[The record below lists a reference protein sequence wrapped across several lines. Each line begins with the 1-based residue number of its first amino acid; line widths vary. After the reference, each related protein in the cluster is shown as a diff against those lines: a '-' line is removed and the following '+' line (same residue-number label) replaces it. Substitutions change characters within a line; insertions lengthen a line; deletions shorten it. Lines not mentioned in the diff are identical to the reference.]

1 MVKWGALLEYEAIA
15 QDLLQAQ
22 SLENL
27 DHCLFDPEKG
37 FKPTGRGQTQFF
49 TWFPLQE
56 EKPEIPPPRWCAA
69 IGGIGCLAG
78 ETEINGI
85 PAKDLTQSPIKV
97 QTLIGETW
105 ATPAYIKGQ
114 ANLYRVTLRSG
125 KSVIVTK
132 EHKFLGETNWIKLQ
146 DLSIGSL
153 IYCNDRG
160 GEKYWEEN
168 YWDVIEAI
176 KYVRYDDF
184 YDLHVPI
191 GNHYLANGIW
201 HHNSGKTHSGAIWT
215 ILQSFW
221 YADVCQGL
229 IVSNSFQQLW
239 KSTLVGLF
247 KACVEYNI
255 PVDPWHGSVELTAVK
270 IANSQNRYFYLGEN
284 RMLWHVSSM
293 SAYLGKSQTGRGAE
307 FQRIWADEAA
317 YAPESAFQVVD
328 GRMRSSNG
336 QKCQGIIT
344 TSPNGFNWLY
354 YRFGDPARTEEIKN
368 FYWMLN
374 FLSLENT
381 HLDESYVAGLKANYT
396 DEMAQQELEGAFIDA
411 ASGKIYKYFS
421 RNSHTLVGI
430 DAEAIAY
437 DPNLPLHIAFDF
449 NAAPCVAVLAQKRAN
464 ELHVFKEFFMLDAD
478 LWELIVDIRDFIKA
492 GKPNNLDIHLY
503 GDASGRAKSAVSKM
517 SAWQII
523 FEELKPLGMQ
533 IHKHIPDANPPVR
546 HRTHAVNLIFKNNR
560 CFLAMDSVPEL
571 AKDLEQLSW
580 DKDMGIDKTDSL
592 RSHLSD
598 AFGYM
603 VYQIFV
609 PKQIAHHSQRALPSI
624 I

>member
-1 MVKWGALLEYEAIA
+1 MVKWGALLEYEAITQNLLA
-15 QDLLQAQ
+15 QE
-22 SLENL
+22 LENF

-37 FKPTGRGQTQFF
+37 FVPTGRGQNQFF

-56 EKPEIPPPRWCAA
+56 EKPELIPPRWIAA
-69 IGGIGCLAG
+69 IGGIG
-78 ETEINGI
+78 
-85 PAKDLTQSPIKV
+85 
-97 QTLIGETW
+97 
-105 ATPAYIKGQ
+105 
-114 ANLYRVTLRSG
+114 
-125 KSVIVTK
+125 
-132 EHKFLGETNWIKLQ
+132 
-146 DLSIGSL
+146 
-153 IYCNDRG
+153 
-160 GEKYWEEN
+160 
-168 YWDVIEAI
+168 
-176 KYVRYDDF
+176 
-184 YDLHVPI
+184 
-191 GNHYLANGIW
+191 
-201 HHNSGKTHSGAIWT
+201 SGKTHSGAVWT

-221 YADVCQGL
+221 CPNDCQGL

-247 KACVEYNI
+247 KACVEYGI
-255 PVDPWHGSVELTAVK
+255 AVEPWHGSIEQTAVK

-284 RMLWHVSSM
+284 RMLWHVASM
-293 SAYLGKSQTGRGAE
+293 SAYLGKAQTGRGAE
-307 FQRIWADEAA
+307 FQRIWIDEAA
-317 YAPESAFQVVD
+317 YSPEAAFGVVD

-354 YRFGDPARTEEIKN
+354 YRFGDPARTEEIKG

-381 HLDESYVAGLKANYT
+381 HLDESYIAGLRANYT

-411 ASGKIYKYFS
+411 ATGKIYKYFS
-421 RNSHTLVGI
+421 RNNHTLIGE
-430 DAEAIAY
+430 DADAIAY
-437 DPNLPLHIAFDF
+437 DRNLPLHIAFDF

-478 LWELIVDIRDFIKA
+478 LWELMADIRQFVKD
-492 GKPNNLDIHLY
+492 GRPNNMDIHIY

-517 SAWQII
+517 SAWQIV

-533 IHKHIPDANPPVR
+533 LHKHVPDANPPVR

-560 CFLAMDSVPEL
+560 CFLAMESVPEL
-571 AKDLEQLSW
+571 TKDLEQLSW

-603 VYQIFV
+603 VYQMFV
-609 PKQIAHHSQRALPSI
+609 PKQVAHHSQRSLPSI

>member
-1 MVKWGALLEYEAIA
+1 LSEYSNDHSSSEST
-15 QDLLQAQ
+15 LP
-22 SLENL
+22 SKNVNL
-27 DHCLFDPEKG
+27 NSSI
-37 FKPTGRGQTQFF
+37 
-49 TWFPLQE
+49 WSSV
-56 EKPEIPPPRWCAA
+56 
-69 IGGIGCLAG
+69 
-78 ETEINGI
+78 N
-85 PAKDLTQSPIKV
+85 
-97 QTLIGETW
+97 
-105 ATPAYIKGQ
+105 
-114 ANLYRVTLRSG
+114 SG
-125 KSVIVTK
+125 NYS
-132 EHKFLGETNWIKLQ
+132 N
-146 DLSIGSL
+146 SNS
-153 IYCNDRG
+153 
-160 GEKYWEEN
+160 

-176 KYVRYDDF
+176 EYVRYDDF
-184 YDLHVPI
+184 YDLHVPK

-421 RNSHTLVGI
+421 RNNHTLVGI

-492 GKPNNLDIHLY
+492 GKPNNMDIHLY

-523 FEELKPLGMQ
+523 FEELKPLGMS
-533 IHKHIPDANPPVR
+533 IHKHIPDANPLC
-546 HRTHAVNLIFKNNR
+546 AIGL
-560 CFLAMDSVPEL
+560 M
-571 AKDLEQLSW
+571 Q
-580 DKDMGIDKTDSL
+580 
-592 RSHLSD
+592 
-598 AFGYM
+598 
-603 VYQIFV
+603 
-609 PKQIAHHSQRALPSI
+609 SI
-624 I
+624 